1 MADADKKIRESIDE
15 RVYPGAPSQGADGGA
30 ETSDGAPGASRSQL
44 LARAVLAVSLVLVI
58 GSGAYFALRPSPA
71 PEVQQAG
78 SAVVAADVDDA
89 DDARADDEMGSS
101 DADPERGDG
110 AKASAST
117 GGGADKA
124 DGSSGGSAAPA
135 EGAQGQSAAHSGSSG
150 SSGSS
155 DGQAA
160 SKPGSQQVG
169 IGSSGQQAASPQA
182 PATIGVNVTVDSSS
196 VGGSVSANT
205 TVALAP
211 SSTAYDALC
220 ATGLSVNSAIRPSV
234 YVAGIG
240 GLSGSTTVEAAGSTG
255 QRHVPNHSASVHELH
270 DGDSVVWVYVTG

>member
-30 ETSDGAPGASRSQL
+30 ETSDGAPGASRSQI

-89 DDARADDEMGSS
+89 DDARADDETGSS
-101 DADPERGDG
+101 DAGPDRGDG

-160 SKPGSQQVG
+160 GKPGL
-169 IGSSGQQAASPQA
+169 
-182 PATIGVNVTVDSSS
+182 PAGRDRAHRVSRLHLRRPRLRS
-196 VGGSVSANT
+196 V
-205 TVALAP
+205 
-211 SSTAYDALC
+211 
-220 ATGLSVNSAIRPSV
+220 
-234 YVAGIG
+234 
-240 GLSGSTTVEAAGSTG
+240 
-255 QRHVPNHSASVHELH
+255 
-270 DGDSVVWVYVTG
+270 